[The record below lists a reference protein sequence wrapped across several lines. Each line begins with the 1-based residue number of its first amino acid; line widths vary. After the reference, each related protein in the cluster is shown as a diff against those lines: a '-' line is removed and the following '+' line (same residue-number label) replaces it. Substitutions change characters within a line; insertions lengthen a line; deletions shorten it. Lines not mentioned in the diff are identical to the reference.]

1 MEAMEYEREAI
12 KFDFDDWRSERRLS
26 HAGFE
31 DRNNFH
37 GVIDRI
43 DEEFGDDDA
52 NSLDTHVSGSYGRS
66 PRSVSELPGVTG
78 VVSSNHYLPSHQLYH
93 AANAQFYDSE
103 LPATPFFKPYQQ
115 KYNDH
120 TSQYA
125 SCDPAGYPYSIQVDS
140 PGSPLLSGCYS
151 DKTPSSTANTR
162 IHSVCY
168 KRSEA
173 EFPDPNEER
182 TYTTLLCE
190 TSSLLLNAMSPRQGS
205 S

>member
-151 DKTPSSTANTR
+151 DKTTAHGFFPPPPALPIPEFTQFATKGLRLSSQILMRSALIQPSCVR
-162 IHSVCY
+162 
-168 KRSEA
+168 
-173 EFPDPNEER
+173 
-182 TYTTLLCE
+182 LL
-190 TSSLLLNAMSPRQGS
+190 AYF
-205 S
+205 